1 MKLSIVNY
9 TNTLPFRWALHSSE
23 LIKKIELQEDI
34 PSICA
39 QKLKYHQVDIALV
52 PVALLN
58 ELNTYHIITDFC
70 IGALKKVDS
79 VKLYSQKP
87 INELTDI
94 LLDYQSKSSV
104 TLIKILCKEFWKV
117 NLNFIPAEVGFE
129 EKISGTTGAVIIGDR
144 TFGLSDKYQFEYDL
158 AAVWYE
164 LTQLPFVFA
173 VWVAHS
179 KPSDEFISE
188 FNAVLNHGIT
198 NIELAVEES
207 EVNYDKN
214 FIKDYLTKSISYNL
228 DDDKK
233 KGLNL
238 FLSKIKELSLA

>member
-117 NLNFIPAEVGFE
+117 NLNFVPAEVGFE

-144 TFGLSDKYQFEYDL
+144 TFGLSNKYQFEYDL
-158 AAVWYE
+158 AAVWFE

-179 KPSDEFISE
+179 KPSDEFIGE

-207 EVNYDKN
+207 EINYDKN

>member
-1 MKLSIVNY
+1 MKISIVNY

-179 KPSDEFISE
+179 KPSDEFIGE
-188 FNAVLNHGIT
+188 FNAVLNRGIT